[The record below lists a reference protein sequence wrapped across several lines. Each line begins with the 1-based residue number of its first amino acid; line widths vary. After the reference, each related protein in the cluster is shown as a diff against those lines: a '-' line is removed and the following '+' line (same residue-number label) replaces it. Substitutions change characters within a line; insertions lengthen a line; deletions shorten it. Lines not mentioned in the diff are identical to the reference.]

1 MPSGIGQLTSLRQL
15 GLFFVGCGRDDAR
28 ISELE
33 NLDKLSGELEIRNLK
48 YLKDP
53 CDAKKA
59 CLKQKNGIKTLVL
72 DWSLD
77 EEEKELASDVE
88 QEQGVLSALEPP
100 SHIESLKIKG
110 YQGLCLPRWLMEQN
124 GSSYCEGTT
133 LKQTGPCQ
141 YLSLTNLT
149 LSHFPN
155 LKHMRGLVKFP
166 SLKDL
171 KLLEMAS
178 LEELWTTTRGFEIQE
193 EELSAQYCFPAVSNL
208 SIRDCPKLSTM
219 KPYFPPSL
227 EKLRLNKTKLQ
238 LLSPGNFS
246 HLLPPPA
253 NESSSSST
261 LLSAAPLFKQLQIDG
276 MKGSSPGWELLQHH
290 TYLETLGIGYCNDMT
305 QVPESIRSLTSL
317 QQLQITDCSTLGALP
332 EWLGELCSLRH
343 LKVSWTRMIASL
355 PQSIGHL
362 TSLTNLEIKWWHN
375 LKLLPDAIQHLT
387 SLESLDLVYCGALAE
402 LPEGIGQ
409 LSALRRLFI
418 QGCPALQCLPQS
430 IQRLTALQSLVIAEC
445 RALASRYKQGVGPEW
460 HLISHIPDVCVE
472 E

>member
-1 MPSGIGQLTSLRQL
+1 M
-15 GLFFVGCGRDDAR
+15 
-28 ISELE
+28 
-33 NLDKLSGELEIRNLK
+33 
-48 YLKDP
+48 
-53 CDAKKA
+53 
-59 CLKQKNGIKTLVL
+59 VL
-72 DWSLD
+72 DWSLNEG
-77 EEEKELASDVE
+77 EEELASDME

-208 SIRDCPKLSTM
+208 SIRDCPKLRTI

-227 EKLRLNKTKLQ
+227 ESLCLHETNNLQ

-261 LLSAAPLFKQLQIDG
+261 LHSAAPLFKQLQIHG

-290 TYLETLGIGYCNDMT
+290 TYLETLWIYDCADLT
-305 QVPESIRSLTSL
+305 QLPEGIRSLASL
-317 QQLQITDCSTLGALP
+317 QRLQITGCLTLGALP
-332 EWLGELCSLRH
+332 EWLGELCSLRD
-343 LKVSWTRMIASL
+343 LEVSWTPMIASL

-362 TSLTNLEIKWWHN
+362 TSLTNLEIKGWDN
-375 LKLLPDAIQHLT
+375 LM
-387 SLESLDLVYCGALAE
+387 LDLINHKQDL
-402 LPEGIGQ
+402 
-409 LSALRRLFI
+409 
-418 QGCPALQCLPQS
+418 
-430 IQRLTALQSLVIAEC
+430 SLV
-445 RALASRYKQGVGPEW
+445 
-460 HLISHIPDVCVE
+460 
-472 E
+472 

>member
-1 MPSGIGQLTSLRQL
+1 M
-15 GLFFVGCGRDDAR
+15 
-28 ISELE
+28 
-33 NLDKLSGELEIRNLK
+33 
-48 YLKDP
+48 
-53 CDAKKA
+53 
-59 CLKQKNGIKTLVL
+59 
-72 DWSLD
+72 
-77 EEEKELASDVE
+77 EK
-88 QEQGVLSALEPP
+88 
-100 SHIESLKIKG
+100 
-110 YQGLCLPRWLMEQN
+110 N
-124 GSSYCEGTT
+124 GSSYCEGKT

-219 KPYFPPSL
+219 KPYIPPSL
-227 EKLRLNKTKLQ
+227 ENLCLLETNLQ

-261 LLSAAPLFKQLQIDG
+261 LHSAAPLFKQLQMHG
-276 MKGSSPGWELLQHH
+276 VMGSSPGWELLQHH
-290 TYLETLGIGYCNDMT
+290 TYLETLCIRYCNDMT

-317 QQLQITDCSTLGALP
+317 QQLQIRDCSTLGALP

-343 LKVSWTRMIASL
+343 LLVSWTRMIASL
-355 PQSIGHL
+355 PQSIG
-362 TSLTNLEIKWWHN
+362 
-375 LKLLPDAIQHLT
+375 HLT

-409 LSALRRLFI
+409 LSALRRLII

-430 IQRLTALQSLVIAEC
+430 IQRLTALQDLVIIRC
-445 RALASRYKQGVGPEW
+445 PALASRYKQGMGPDW

>member
-1 MPSGIGQLTSLRQL
+1 MPSGIGKLTRLTQL
-15 GLFFVGCGRDDAR
+15 GLFVVGCGRDDAR

-33 NLDKLSGELEIRNLK
+33 NLDRLSGELEIRNLK

-72 DWSLD
+72 HWSLD
-77 EEEKELASDVE
+77 KKEKELASDVE

-100 SHIESLKIKG
+100 SQIESLKIKG
-110 YQGLCLPRWLMEQN
+110 YQGPCLPRWLMEQN
-124 GSSYCEGTT
+124 DSSYCEGTT

-171 KLLEMAS
+171 DLLEMAS

-227 EKLRLNKTKLQ
+227 ENLCLLGTNLQ

-261 LLSAAPLFKQLQIDG
+261 LHSAAPLFKHLQMHG
-276 MKGSSPGWELLQHH
+276 MMGSSPGWELLQHH
-290 TYLETLGIGYCNDMT
+290 TYLETLGIWFCNDMT

-317 QQLQITDCSTLGALP
+317 QRLHITSCPALGMLP
-332 EWLGELCSLRH
+332 KWLGELCSLRY
-343 LKVSWTRMIASL
+343 LKVLETPIIASL
-355 PQSIGHL
+355 PQSIGFL
-362 TSLTNLEIKWWHN
+362 TSLTELEIRGGDSM
-375 LKLLPDAIQHLT
+375 KLLPGAIQNLT
-387 SLESLDLVYCGALAE
+387 SLESLKLTYCGALAE

-409 LSALRRLFI
+409 LPALWQLEI
-418 QGCPALQCLPQS
+418 HGCSALQCLPQS
-430 IQRLTALQSLVIAEC
+430 IQHSTALRCLAIHEC
-445 RALASRYKQGVGPEW
+445 PALARRYKEGVGPDW
-460 HLISHIPDVCVE
+460 HLISHVPLVMIY
-472 E
+472 

>member
-1 MPSGIGQLTSLRQL
+1 MVDSIPLYSCRKLLELPKGIGNLKRLTVLNIEGCNKLRCMPSGIGQLTSLRQL

-124 GSSYCEGTT
+124 GSSYSEGTT

-141 YLSLTNLT
+141 Y
-149 LSHFPN
+149 
-155 LKHMRGLVKFP
+155 P
-166 SLKDL
+166 SITDCP
-171 KLLEMAS
+171 
-178 LEELWTTTRGFEIQE
+178 Q
-193 EELSAQYCFPAVSNL
+193 LSAV
-208 SIRDCPKLSTM
+208 

-227 EKLRLNKTKLQ
+227 EKLSLHRSDLQ
-238 LLSPGNFS
+238 LLSPSNFS
-246 HLLPPPA
+246 RLLPSPA
-253 NESSSSST
+253 NESSSSSS
-261 LLSAAPLFKQLQIDG
+261 LHSAVPHLRELQLDG
-276 MKGSSPGWELLQHH
+276 IVGSSSDWELLRHH
-290 TYLETLGIGYCNDMT
+290 TKLETISIEFCDDLT

-317 QQLQITDCSTLGALP
+317 QVLHIFRCPALGALP
-332 EWLGELCSLRH
+332 EWLGELCSLRD
-343 LKVSWTRMIASL
+343 
-355 PQSIGHL
+355 
-362 TSLTNLEIKWWHN
+362 LEIRCDN
-375 LKLLPDAIQHLT
+375 LKMLPDAIQHLT
-387 SLESLDLVYCGALAE
+387 SLESLALMCCRALAE

-409 LSALRRLFI
+409 LSALRRLHIDGLRIRWKI
-418 QGCPALQCLPQS
+418 QYLP
-430 IQRLTALQSLVIAEC
+430 ALQSLVIYDC
-445 RALASRYKQGVGPEW
+445 PALASRYKQGVGPDW
-460 HLISHIPDVCVE
+460 HLVSHIPRVWIFPTED
-472 E
+472 